1 MNIGEA
7 VKLAT
12 SEDYKERFIGEY
24 AELRIRHDRLNN
36 LLKKWKDGKE
46 PLCFTPVCSY
56 SLLDRQLRAMSEYL
70 FILEERARIEGIELP
85 KVEV

>member
-7 VKLAT
+7 AKLAT

-36 LLKKWKDGKE
+36 ILKKWKEGE
-46 PLCFTPVCSY
+46 TPLCFTPVCSY

>member
-7 VKLAT
+7 AKLAM

-36 LLKKWKDGKE
+36 FLKKWKDNE
-46 PLCFTPVCSY
+46 TPLCLTPTCSY
-56 SLLDRQLRAMSEYL
+56 ALLDRQLRAMSEYL
-70 FILEERARIEGIELP
+70 FILEERARVEGIELP

>member
-7 VKLAT
+7 AKLAT
-12 SEDYKERFIGEY
+12 SEDYKERFVGEY
-24 AELRIRHDRLNN
+24 AEVRIRHDRLNN
-36 LLKKWKDGKE
+36 ILKKWKDGKE
-46 PLCFTPVCSY
+46 PLCFTPTCSY
-56 SLLDRQLRAMSEYL
+56 SLLDRQLRAMSEYI